1 MNLTLNLN
9 PRKIAVVLGAIA
21 VLLAAQ
27 SLYAEFVLS
36 QYLGMDSNTAPARLL
51 DIFSVNLEE
60 SIPTWYSTINLF
72 IAACLLAWIATV
84 KRIHKLPGSGYW
96 VGLAFIFLYLS
107 MDEGG
112 SIHESTSGPLQ
123 RAFDTTGFLEFGWL
137 ILGIPLVLLF
147 GLIYFRFWWR
157 LPNPTRPLFA
167 LAGILYVGGAVV
179 VEAISANQYTL
190 DGGASFTYMAI
201 ATVEE
206 LGEMLGVVVLIYA
219 LLDYLKRNEYLLVL
233 QTASE
238 TAEALTL
245 RWPYSVQR
253 TALALGLA
261 LLLINGGLLTWGL
274 ALRDGEAASQA
285 AIAPYHYF
293 ILVEELAG
301 ENVVI
306 THFSGVFNP
315 TDALSQRTAA
325 ALQFNFPAVQVL
337 SLPGLNAS
345 IALASD
351 EPVLTGDLIIELME
365 WIQETEYIF
374 YDAPVVRALVGG
386 TS

>member
-1 MNLTLNLN
+1 
-9 PRKIAVVLGAIA
+9 
-21 VLLAAQ
+21 
-27 SLYAEFVLS
+27 
-36 QYLGMDSNTAPARLL
+36 
-51 DIFSVNLEE
+51 
-60 SIPTWYSTINLF
+60 
-72 IAACLLAWIATV
+72 
-84 KRIHKLPGSGYW
+84 
-96 VGLAFIFLYLS
+96 
-107 MDEGG
+107 
-112 SIHESTSGPLQ
+112 
-123 RAFDTTGFLEFGWL
+123 
-137 ILGIPLVLLF
+137 
-147 GLIYFRFWWR
+147 
-157 LPNPTRPLFA
+157 
-167 LAGILYVGGAVV
+167 
-179 VEAISANQYTL
+179 
-190 DGGASFTYMAI
+190 
-201 ATVEE
+201 
-206 LGEMLGVVVLIYA
+206 MLGVVVLIYA

-325 ALQFNFPAVQVL
+325 ALQFNFPAGQVL